1 MKTYGGT
8 REMKKNE
15 RLITNKQIEE
25 LMRIHKVLVESV
37 ELVKARTEG
46 YGDHLDINEAID
58 SIEKATTD
66 LSLVYLGLV
75 LM

>member
-1 MKTYGGT
+1 
-8 REMKKNE
+8 MKKTE

-25 LMRIHKVLVESV
+25 LMRIHKVLVESL
-37 ELVKARTEG
+37 ELVRARTEG
-46 YGDHLDINEAID
+46 FGDQLDVNEALD

>member
-1 MKTYGGT
+1 
-8 REMKKNE
+8 MKKTE

-25 LMRIHKVLVESV
+25 LMRIHKVLVESL
-37 ELVKARTEG
+37 ELVRARTEG
-46 YGDHLDINEAID
+46 FGEQLDVNEALD
-58 SIEKATTD
+58 CIEKATTD

>member
-1 MKTYGGT
+1 
-8 REMKKNE
+8 MKKTE

-25 LMRIHKVLVESV
+25 LMRIHKVLVESL
-37 ELVKARTEG
+37 ELVRARTEG
-46 YGDHLDINEAID
+46 FGEQLDVNEALD